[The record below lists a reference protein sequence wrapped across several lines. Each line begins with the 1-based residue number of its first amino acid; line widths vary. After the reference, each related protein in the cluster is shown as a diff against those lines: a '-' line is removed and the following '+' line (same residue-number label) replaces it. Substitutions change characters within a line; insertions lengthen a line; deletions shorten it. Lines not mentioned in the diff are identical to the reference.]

1 MIGIKRKVMVAEDDQ
16 GISDVLKTILEMH
29 GYEVAVALDEQTVKN
44 INTELPDLLLLDLWM
59 GRSDGRI
66 ICKTLKSQPATKHIP
81 IILVS
86 ATRDLAKTAKEF
98 GADDFLE
105 KPFDMDNLVKKI
117 RKFL

>member
-1 MIGIKRKVMVAEDDQ
+1 MTDRKKKILVAEDDQ
-16 GISDVLKTILEMH
+16 GIADVVKTILEMN
-29 GYEVAVALDEQTVKN
+29 GFEVFIAVDEQGVKSMK
-44 INTELPDLLLLDLWM
+44 TDLPDLLLLDLWM
-59 GRSDGRI
+59 GHSDGKI
-66 ICKTLKSQPATKHIP
+66 ICRALKSQPSTKHIP

-86 ATRDLAKTAKEF
+86 ATRDLAKAAEEF